1 MTTEERIARIETT
14 LPNLATK
21 EDLANLRADME
32 KALGSIRES
41 MGEMKADLIKWMVG
55 TMTAAVVAAS
65 TIAVMAVRLFGA

>member
-1 MTTEERIARIETT
+1 MTIEERIARIETI

-21 EDLANLRADME
+21 EDLANLRAGME
-32 KALGSIRES
+32 KALGSMRES

-65 TIAVMAVRLFGA
+65 AIAVMVVRLFGA